1 MSNVSVKRPNKT
13 RIVPM
18 YSMRNGDIGVVVSGK
33 PLNSYAGT
41 IVKAI
46 VTTVSTYEPNKIT
59 VLSLDSS
66 NHLWSYREAGTGDG
80 VLVEILE
87 KGTEVTITV

>member
-18 YSMRNGDIGVVVSGK
+18 YSMRNGDIGVVVSGQ
-33 PLNSYAGT
+33 PLDSYAGT
-41 IVKAI
+41 VVKAI
-46 VTTVSTYEPNKIT
+46 VSTYEPKKIT

-66 NHLWSYREAGTGDG
+66 NHLWSYKEAGDGKG